1 MEEKEFNYINA
12 IPLVDV
18 MLVLLTIV
26 LTTATFITQSSIKVH
41 LPGSSVKLEKGPVVV
56 DFYLTA
62 DKRMYVG
69 KAEVTGE
76 TLAGELSK
84 YDTQKDAVQV
94 SADKSLM
101 IDDLTQVLGLIRE
114 AGFTKLS
121 IKTDI
126 VIR

>member
-26 LTTATFITQSSIKVH
+26 LTTATFISQGGIKVH
-41 LPGSSVKLEKGPVVV
+41 LPTSSVKLEKERSVVN
-56 DFYLTA
+56 FYLAA
-62 DKRMYVG
+62 DRRMYID
-69 KAEVTGE
+69 KTEVTKA
-76 TLAGELSK
+76 TLAGKLAK
-84 YDTQKDAVQV
+84 YDKQKDTVQV

-101 IDDLTQVLGLIRE
+101 IDDLTQTLGLIRE

-126 VIR
+126 AIR

>member
-26 LTTATFITQSSIKVH
+26 LTTATFISQGGIRVH
-41 LPGSSVKLEKGPVVV
+41 LPTSSVKLEKEPAAVN
-56 DFYLTA
+56 FYLAA
-62 DKRMYVG
+62 DRRMYID
-69 KAEVTGE
+69 KTEVTKE
-76 TLAGELSK
+76 TLAGKLAK
-84 YDTQKDAVQV
+84 YDRQKDTVQV

-101 IDDLTQVLGLIRE
+101 IDDLTQALGLIRE

-121 IKTDI
+121 IKTEI
-126 VIR
+126 LVR